1 MLKTM
6 ETFDATQL
14 EFRKLKKLDEDN
26 IIWRTI
32 RGNKV
37 PLPKNGTREEKAQAI
52 KEWFASKNK
61 PVPSA
66 RGQYSVYAARFEHEA
81 PSRKAKKSGEGEA
94 AHGEGQY
101 TLKSVLKDKRYFD
114 MFKSKYVKFNEP
126 EGFYDMPEIY
136 GDTGSLIVGKGD
148 WSDIIDKI
156 LDRAERRMSKY
167 GNVQRSLSDAVEY
180 LKSGKFKND
189 YEHWGSEQRY
199 AMTEYQD
206 KLVEKFSQLKESN
219 FNLIPTRYMVKGEP
233 VMGNEDRK
241 WMLWFMKGMPDKT
254 PESLENLKQLLSGSL
269 AAKIESWEDIKPAK
283 AQMSV
288 VEIPAEKYYYK
299 EETPFL
305 KQSKYVQQRLFEP
318 WVDNNIR
325 FKIKHWTST
334 SENNFDINKFKED
347 HPDQYQFLIDYGK
360 AAVEEIDKLYKEKK
374 EKGPVYEWTDRGI
387 RDAVRQKMGNRI
399 AQMLRNVESS
409 QLSFISPKNPDQG
422 YYSPQNQIVEGAEPS
437 DWNRG
442 FFGGRTDEELKHLAE
457 QQAIKHGNMTRED
470 FEGIMNYLDR
480 EADNFYRGK
489 VSLKETDLRKAG
501 IKGFS
506 YYGHQ
511 DKYGNVTFDPKEIIV
526 KKRTTNPAEIR
537 EWIRKQVK
545 IRPEFYR
552 ENKVRAA

>member
-1 MLKTM
+1 MTTTL
-6 ETFDATQL
+6 DAEQL
-14 EFRKLKKLDEDN
+14 EFRRFKKLDDDN

-32 RGNKV
+32 NGNKV

-52 KEWFASKNK
+52 KEWFANKKK
-61 PVPSA
+61 PVPTA
-66 RGQYSVYAARFEHEA
+66 RGQFSVYAARYEHDVPKRSA
-81 PSRKAKKSGEGEA
+81 RKTGEGEA

-101 TLKSVLKDKRYFD
+101 TLKNVLKDKRYFD

-126 EGFYDMPEIY
+126 EDFFDMPEVY
-136 GDTGSLIVGKGD
+136 ADKGYLMVGKGD
-148 WSDIIDKI
+148 WRRIMTEI

-167 GNVQRSLSDAVEY
+167 GNVQRALSDAVQY

-189 YEHWGSEQRY
+189 YDTWNSEQRY
-199 AMTEYQD
+199 AMIEHQD
-206 KLVEKFSQLKESN
+206 KLVEKFSQLKESD
-219 FNLIPTRYMVKGEP
+219 FRLIPTRYMVGGEP
-233 VMGNEDRK
+233 VLGKEDAH
-241 WMLWFMKGMPDKT
+241 WMLRFMINEPART
-254 PESLENLKQLLSGSL
+254 PESLEDMKRYLSGPL

-283 AQMSV
+283 AQMSI

-299 EETPFL
+299 ERTPFL

-318 WVDNNIR
+318 WLDKNIR
-325 FKIKHWTST
+325 FKIRHWTST
-334 SENNFDINKFKED
+334 SENNFDINKFKEQ

-360 AAVEEIDKLYKEKK
+360 AAVEEIDRLYKEKK

-399 AQMLRNVESS
+399 SQMLHNVESS

-442 FFGGRTDEELKHLAE
+442 FFGGRTDEEIRHLTE

-470 FEGIMNYLDR
+470 FEGIMHYLDTD
-480 EADNFYRGK
+480 ADDFYRGK
-489 VSLKETDLRKAG
+489 VLLKESDLRKTG
-501 IKGFS
+501 IKGVS
-506 YYGHQ
+506 YYGRQ

-526 KKRTTNPAEIR
+526 KKRTTNPDEIR
-537 EWIRKQVK
+537 AWIRKQVNL
-545 IRPEFYR
+545 RPELYK
-552 ENKVRAA
+552 EEKVRA

>member
-66 RGQYSVYAARFEHEA
+66 KGQYSVYAARFEHEA

-114 MFKSKYVKFNEP
+114 MFKSKYVKFNAP
-126 EGFYDMPEIY
+126 DDFYENMPDIY
-136 GDTGSLIVGKGD
+136 GDTGSLVVGRGD
-148 WSDIIDKI
+148 WRNVIERI
-156 LDRAERRMSKY
+156 LKRAEHRMSKY
-167 GNVQRSLSDAVEY
+167 GDIKRSLSDAVEY
-180 LKSGKFKND
+180 LKQEKFKTD
-189 YEHWGSEQRY
+189 YDHWSSEIIY
-199 AMTEYQD
+199 AMTQHKD
-206 KLVEKFSQLKESN
+206 KLVEKFSQLKESD
-219 FNLIPTRYMVKGEP
+219 FRLIPTRYMVKGEP
-233 VMGNEDRK
+233 VMGNEDRR
-241 WMLWFMKGMPDKT
+241 WMLKFMVDVPERT
-254 PESLENLKQLLSGSL
+254 PESLENLKQLLSGPL

-288 VEIPAEKYYYK
+288 VEIPAEKYYFK
-299 EETPFL
+299 EDTPFR

-325 FKIKHWTST
+325 FKMRHWSST
-334 SENNFDINKFKED
+334 SGKNFDINMFKEN
-347 HPDQYQFLIDYGK
+347 HPDQYQFLVDYGK
-360 AAVEEIDKLYKEKK
+360 AAVKRIDELDREKTP
-374 EKGPVYEWTDRGI
+374 EYDWTTNGI
-387 RDAVRQKMGNRI
+387 KDAVRREMGGRI
-399 AQMLRNVESS
+399 GQMLRNVESG
-409 QLSFISPKNPDQG
+409 QLSFFSPKEPETS
-422 YYSPQNQIVEGAEPS
+422 YYSASGQIIEEVRPA

-442 FFGGRTDEELKHLAE
+442 FFNARSDEEVKHISE
-457 QQAIKHGNMTRED
+457 QQATKHGNMTRSD
-470 FEGIMNYLDR
+470 FEGIMGYLAG
-480 EADNFYRGK
+480 EAGSFYRGK
-489 VSLKETDLRKAG
+489 ATLKETDLRKAG

-545 IRPEFYR
+545 IRPEFYQDDR
-552 ENKVRAA
+552 GK

>member
-52 KEWFASKNK
+52 KEWFANKNK

-81 PSRKAKKSGEGEA
+81 PRRSARKSGEGEA

-114 MFKSKYVKFNEP
+114 MFKTKYVNFTAP
-126 EGFYDMPEIY
+126 EGFYDDLPPEIY
-136 GDTGSLIVGKGD
+136 GDTGSLVVGASD
-148 WSDIIDKI
+148 WRYMIKKI
-156 LDRAERRMSKY
+156 LTRAKNRMGKY
-167 GNVQRSLSDAVEY
+167 GDIKRSLADAVEY
-180 LKSGKFKND
+180 IKSGKFRSD
-189 YEHWGSEQRY
+189 YEHWSSEERY
-199 AMTEYQD
+199 AMTEHKD
-206 KLVEKFSQLKESN
+206 KLVEKFSQLKESD
-219 FNLIPTRYMVKGEP
+219 FRLVPTRYLVKGEP
-233 VMGNEDRK
+233 VMGNEDRR
-241 WMLWFMKGMPDKT
+241 WMLKFMVDVPERT
-254 PESLENLKQLLSGSL
+254 PESLENLKQLLTEPL
-269 AAKIESWEDIKPAK
+269 RKKIDSWEDIKPAK

-288 VEIPAEKYYYK
+288 VEIPAEKYYFK
-299 EETPFL
+299 EETPFN

-318 WVDNNIR
+318 WVDYNIR
-325 FKIKHWTST
+325 FKMRHWSST
-334 SENNFDINKFKED
+334 SGKNFDINLFKEK

-360 AAVEEIDKLYKEKK
+360 AAVKRVDELHREKTP
-374 EKGPVYEWTDRGI
+374 EYDWTTNGI
-387 RDAVRQKMGNRI
+387 KDAVRREMGSRI
-399 AQMLRNVESS
+399 AQMLRNVESG
-409 QLSFISPKNPDQG
+409 QLSFFSPKEPENS
-422 YYSPQNQIVEGAEPS
+422 YYSASGQIIEEVKPA
-437 DWNRG
+437 DWNRS
-442 FFGGRTDEELKHLAE
+442 FLTAKTDEETRHISE
-457 QQAIKHGNMTRED
+457 QTETKHGNMTRSD
-470 FEGIMNYLDR
+470 FVGIMGYLAG
-480 EADNFYRGK
+480 EAGSFYRGK
-489 VSLKETDLRKAG
+489 AMLKESDLRKAG

-545 IRPEFYR
+545 IRPDFYQDDR
-552 ENKVRAA
+552 EKQK